1 MVLFKMFVFVKSL
14 ENGVGN
20 RGDDAGSKLFRE
32 SSKLNSRVGFIPS
45 ISVKD
50 FDRLSASKML
60 YFTIMI

>member
-1 MVLFKMFVFVKSL
+1 MKSF